1 MPGSDELRIEIRLTP
16 RAGSDRLDGV
26 VDGVLRCRVAAPPVD
41 GAANEALVRLLAHE
55 LDVPPSVVRLV
66 SGERGRRKLVAIPAS
81 ARSRVAARWPG
92 LLG

>member
-41 GAANEALVRLLAHE
+41 GAANEALLRLLARE

-66 SGERGRRKLVAIPAS
+66 SGERGRRKVVAIPAS
-81 ARSRVAARWPG
+81 LRSRVVARWPG